1 MSFVVELRELIR
13 WIDETGPSL
22 SKEDVLDGVRVR
34 AVSLMQRFIAFPHC
48 ENFSLMPEMP

>member
-34 AVSLMQRFIAFPHC
+34 AVSLMQRFIVFPHC

>member
-13 WIDETGPSL
+13 WIDETGPTL